1 MFPFFT
7 TFAVLFIIVFT
18 IGSRKNTAE
27 QQKVQEAYWQREREA
42 NNVRKQDLSKLNY
55 INIPLQDFPMDLH
68 ADCEITLRELSEKK
82 IVNLTGYSNTDLK
95 LEYGV
100 ANLETLSEYDS
111 NFATLVTALA
121 DYSRLLLE
129 ADRTDDAKKVLEYAV
144 SVQADSIYIY
154 TTLARIY
161 HNAGEDDKIADLIT
175 SAEDLKSLSKISILE
190 KLNSINLF

>member
-27 QQKVQEAYWQREREA
+27 QEKVQEAYWQREREA

-129 ADRTDDAKKVLEYAV
+129 ANRTDDAKKVLEYAV

-154 TTLARIY
+154 TTLAQIY
-161 HNAGEDDKIADLIT
+161 HNSGEDDKIADLIT
-175 SAEDLKSLSKISILE
+175 SAEDLKSISKITILE
-190 KLNSINLF
+190 NLNSYTA

>member
-7 TFAVLFIIVFT
+7 IFAVLFIIVFT
-18 IGSRKNTAE
+18 IGSRKNTAD

-42 NNVRKQDLSKLNY
+42 NNVRKQDLSKLEY

-68 ADCEITLRELSEKK
+68 ADCERTLRELSEKK

-111 NFATLVTALA
+111 NFATLVAALA
-121 DYSRLLLE
+121 EYSRLLLE
-129 ADRTDDAKKVLEYAV
+129 ADRSDDAKKVLEYAV

-154 TTLARIY
+154 TTLAEIY

-175 SAEDLKSLSKISILE
+175 SAESLKSISKVTILQD
-190 KLNSINLF
+190 LNSYTA

>member
-7 TFAVLFIIVFT
+7 AFAVLFIIVFT

-55 INIPLQDFPMDLH
+55 INIPLHDFPMDLH

-129 ADRTDDAKKVLEYAV
+129 ANRTDDAKKVLEYAV

-154 TTLARIY
+154 TTLAQIY
-161 HNAGEDDKIADLIT
+161 HNSGEDDKIADLIT
-175 SAEDLKSLSKISILE
+175 SAEDLKSISKITILE
-190 KLNSINLF
+190 NLNSYTA